1 MRKPSHT
8 GMLGSQNKGN
18 HAQLILGKDFAASPI
33 GNHKHSGVEKSYER
47 GRVFAKAYAQTFNTC
62 EACRAAGLPMT
73 KKGGPQGQPKDK
85 YDYLVKEEM
94 QRMGELALSKGLKPE
109 QVIDEIMQIAF
120 NSEGSFVGND
130 KLKVTTD
137 HKLKA
142 LDMLA
147 KYLGLYER
155 DNKQKVADTKVLQ
168 IAFVGADHAEAQL
181 LNAKAIAEAKEVSA
195 VEGNEELERR
205 NVEILKKIG
214 HKE

>member
-8 GMLGSQNKGN
+8 GVLGSQNKGN
-18 HAQLILGKDFAASPI
+18 HAQLILGKDFTASPI
-33 GNHKHSGVEKSYER
+33 GNHKHPGVEKSFER
-47 GRVFAKAYAQTFNTC
+47 GRVFAKAYAQTFNTS
-62 EACRAAGLPMT
+62 EACRVAGLPTT

-94 QRMGELALSKGLKPE
+94 EKMGEVAALRGLKPE
-109 QVIDEIMQIAF
+109 QVIDELMQIAF
-120 NSEGSFVGND
+120 NSSGDFAGNE
-130 KLKVTTD
+130 KMKITAD

-147 KYLGLYER
+147 KYLGLYEK

-168 IAFVGADHAEAQL
+168 VAFVGADYVDTQIL
-181 LNAKAIAEAKEVSA
+181 KAKEIAEVKENSV
-195 VEGNEELERR
+195 VDGNEELEKR
-205 NVEILKKIG
+205 NDEILRKIR

>member
-1 MRKPSHT
+1 MRKPPHT
-8 GMLGSQNKGN
+8 GVLGSQNKGN
-18 HAQLILGKDFAASPI
+18 HAQLIIGKGFDASPI
-33 GNHKHSGVEKSYER
+33 GNHKHSGVGKSYER
-47 GRVFAKAYAQTFNTC
+47 GKVFAKTYVQTFNMC
-62 EACRAAGLPMT
+62 EACRVAGLPMT
-73 KKGGPQGQPKDK
+73 KKGGPQGQPKAK
-85 YDYLVKEEM
+85 YDYLIDEEM
-94 QRMGELALSKGLKPE
+94 KRMGELALSKGLKPE

-168 IAFVGADHAEAQL
+168 VAFVGADYVDAQML
-181 LNAKAIAEAKEVSA
+181 KAKAIAEIKEESV
-195 VEGNEELERR
+195 VEGNEELEKR
-205 NVEILKKIG
+205 NDEILKKIG
-214 HKE
+214 RKE